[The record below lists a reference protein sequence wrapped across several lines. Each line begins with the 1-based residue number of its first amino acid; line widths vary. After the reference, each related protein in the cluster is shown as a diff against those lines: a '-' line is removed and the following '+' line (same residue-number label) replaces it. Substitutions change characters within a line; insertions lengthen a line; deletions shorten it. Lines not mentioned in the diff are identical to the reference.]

1 MSLGS
6 TAGLGALRALSRA
19 AALLVVLSAAT
30 QAQLIDLTV
39 NDVGLAIGDKPQ
51 MTGLRINY
59 RDRNLREVRGVNLT
73 LWSPYEPP
81 TGRVA
86 GVAIGLPATGARSID
101 GIALGVLGVG
111 VSEGMRGISI
121 GAIGVGGGGHLKG
134 IHIGGIGVG
143 SGRGLTG
150 ISLAG
155 IGVGSGGAIRGV
167 QAALIGVGG
176 GGDLTGISIGGIGVG
191 AGGEVKGLSLAAI
204 GVGSGKSVTG
214 VSIAGVGVGAPSL
227 NGLVL
232 SLIAA
237 GAKDAHAIVVA
248 GANFKIESGGRFD
261 GASLSAFNNIRGE
274 QHGLTIGL
282 LNYARELH
290 GTQLGLINISD
301 NNGSRRVLPV
311 ISVR

>member
-1 MSLGS
+1 M
-6 TAGLGALRALSRA
+6 RVLSRA
-19 AALLVVLSAAT
+19 AVLLVVLSGAT
-30 QAQLIDLTV
+30 QAQLVDLTV

-59 RDRNLREVRGVNLT
+59 RDRNLREVRGANLT
-73 LWSPYEPP
+73 LWSPYEPT

-101 GIALGVLGVG
+101 GVALGLFGVG
-111 VSEGMRGISI
+111 VSQGLTGISV
-121 GAIGVGGGGHLKG
+121 GGIGVGGGGHLRG
-134 IHIGGIGVG
+134 ITIGGVGVG
-143 SGRGLTG
+143 SGGG
-150 ISLAG
+150 ISGVSLAG
-155 IGVGSGGAIRGV
+155 IGIGSNGPIRGV

-176 GGDLTGISIGGIGVG
+176 SNDLTGISIAGIGVG
-191 AGGEVKGLSLAAI
+191 AGGDVKGLSFGAI
-204 GVGSGKSVTG
+204 GVGSGKSVSG

-232 SLIAA
+232 SLIGA

-248 GANFKIESGGRFD
+248 GVNFKIESGGRFD

-274 QHGLTIGL
+274 QHGLSIGL

-290 GTQLGLINISD
+290 GAQLGLINISD